1 MIATLVVSIVALA
14 PPLFNRLL
22 IVAYRVLRRPV
33 PDDFVAPDWRTMI
46 EAAGLYVL
54 GALVAGTSYFLIALS
69 IYPGL
74 TVSDAL
80 YVIGAASVSSAI
92 SLLAVFAPGGLGVRE
107 VTLAVLLAPVLPPA
121 VAVVLVVLLRV
132 WSIGVDLLFYA
143 VSWVMRSLAG
153 RARIAGE
160 VS

>member
-1 MIATLVVSIVALA
+1 
-14 PPLFNRLL
+14 
-22 IVAYRVLRRPV
+22 
-33 PDDFVAPDWRTMI
+33 
-46 EAAGLYVL
+46 
-54 GALVAGTSYFLIALS
+54 
-69 IYPGL
+69 
-74 TVSDAL
+74 
-80 YVIGAASVSSAI
+80 
-92 SLLAVFAPGGLGVRE
+92 VRE

-143 VSWVMRSLAG
+143 VSWVMRSLVG